1 MQGETLPV
9 RALKLTGI
17 TDAEAGEILKSKGLL
32 TSSESE
38 WSLLIQ
44 RYAGNPLFIKIV
56 ATAIQDLFNGSIS
69 KF

>member
-1 MQGETLPV
+1 
-9 RALKLTGI
+9 
-17 TDAEAGEILKSKGLL
+17 L

-69 KF
+69 KFLEQGTVVLEILESIWLSNLIACLS